1 MNLGMV
7 RIPVT
12 AEPLELMSLP
22 YHPTSWRESKT
33 EVILGMAV
41 AIIVLSKPV
50 SMILTPECK
59 LGTLFLCFQTRCHR
73 LSWVQIKASQRTGR
87 HDRITTH
94 QEQL

>member
-1 MNLGMV
+1 MNLGVV

-12 AEPLELMSLP
+12 AEPLELVLLP

-50 SMILTPECK
+50 SMILTQECK
-59 LGTLFLCFQTRCHR
+59 RRTMFLGFQTRCRR
-73 LSWVQIKASQRTGR
+73 LSEVQTKASQRT
-87 HDRITTH
+87 
-94 QEQL
+94 

>member
-12 AEPLELMSLP
+12 AEPLELMFLP

-50 SMILTPECK
+50 SMIFTQECK
-59 LGTLFLCFQTRCHR
+59 RRTMFLGFPMRGHR
-73 LSWVQIKASQRTGR
+73 LSEVQIKASQKT
-87 HDRITTH
+87 
-94 QEQL
+94 